1 MKKFYNFRD
10 VFNFF
15 FNEIYVR
22 EKIDFI
28 KLVFFELVKKYMWI
42 NIMGGSSEVMVFF
55 FMFLS
60 IFYEVW
66 CEVEV
71 YEDDEVWEYINVV
84 YDVFYRLKK
93 LRDWSKMFVYFFKIK
108 EIYDNGEK
116 VMGVR
121 IYL

>member
-1 MKKFYNFRD
+1 M
-10 VFNFF
+10 
-15 FNEIYVR
+15 R